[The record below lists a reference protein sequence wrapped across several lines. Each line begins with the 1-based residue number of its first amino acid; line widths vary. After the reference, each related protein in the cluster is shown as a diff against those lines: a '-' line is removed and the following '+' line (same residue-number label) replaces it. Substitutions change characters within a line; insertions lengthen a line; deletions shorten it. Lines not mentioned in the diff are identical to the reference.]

1 MASTSNGTADTLAQL
16 NSARDLALKDAS
28 YYLQIVPAVLA
39 LVGPP
44 AGLDIRRWGA
54 EFLAEA
60 FASPSLAA
68 ERKQELSLTVLD
80 LLKEY
85 LDTPGEDVVVVKS
98 VVQAAASIYP
108 LVFRHIIYNPTNT
121 ATWQKMT
128 AIKSSIL
135 RRMDSAPPG
144 VRICCIKFV
153 QRVVQTQT
161 PGLIADPRRPEH
173 NEISL
178 ALVPR
183 DHPIIPPSNLEA
195 ETSGLLDRLL
205 GILQEDISDP
215 LLITATLNSLG
226 SLTRSRASIA
236 TKIISTVLNFN
247 PFRLVKP
254 PVTTKMKVV
263 VRSIERTTR
272 ALLQNFAK
280 KNQNHALV
288 GRIGQHIEHLHH
300 ARVAMFDDN
309 NRKRP
314 APVEP
319 TDGLDQAKRQ
329 RLGAEV
335 TDAPSQAQEVLPP
348 PGSRTYAWLF
358 NRNPQEASANFDVKA
373 ITPEIVANIVLP
385 LLIYADKAKFDHAI
399 NATQA
404 RLLAH
409 RRDLPARTALDAA
422 VTATHKPPADEDEEE
437 YEPDFPPAETTEQ
450 ILNRLDNA
458 PPDELPPERPPP
470 EVALGPFKFPQP
482 PPLTEAETID
492 CSKDVVNRVFG
503 VMAELDETPASKAQR
518 PGFNRLA
525 ASGYDRD
532 AWVTVI
538 TRIATRGA
546 AGLENGIVKAEG
558 EGERSIARYKSFS
571 ISNTIRDAL
580 YLYVIED
587 FRRRIDVAISWLNE
601 EWYNDR
607 IMAKHAGDAGPPVK
621 HYDKWVLKVLD
632 GIVPYLDAKDKV
644 LIRFLSEIPGIG
656 VEVLDRVKKLARDP
670 ERVSLAVNAIHYLV
684 LVRPPVRELCVDALE
699 DLWRNYDDARGPT
712 AKVLNKWRPHV
723 LQEVPNGIGAQVKSE

>member
-1 MASTSNGTADTLAQL
+1 MTSNSNGVADTLAQL

-44 AGLDIRRWGA
+44 AGLELRRWGA

-85 LDTPGEDVVVVKS
+85 LDTPGEDVVVVKA

-108 LVFRHIIYNPTNT
+108 LVFRQID
-121 ATWQKMT
+121 A
-128 AIKSSIL
+128 
-135 RRMDSAPPG
+135 
-144 VRICCIKFV
+144 
-153 QRVVQTQT
+153 
-161 PGLIADPRRPEH
+161 
-173 NEISL
+173 
-178 ALVPR
+178 
-183 DHPIIPPSNLEA
+183 
-195 ETSGLLDRLL
+195 
-205 GILQEDISDP
+205 

-226 SLTRSRASIA
+226 SLTRARASIA

-247 PFRLVKP
+247 PLRLVKP
-254 PVTTKMKVV
+254 PITTKIKLV

-288 GRIGQHIEHLHH
+288 GRISQYIEQLHH
-300 ARVAMFDDN
+300 ARVAMFDDT

-358 NRNPQEASANFDVKA
+358 NRNPQESSVNFDVKA

-385 LLIYADKAKFDHAI
+385 LLIYVEKGKFDHAI

-409 RRDLPARTALDAA
+409 RKDIQQPRSALDVA
-422 VTATHKPPADEDEEE
+422 VAATHKAPADEDEEE
-437 YEPDFPPAETTEQ
+437 YEPDFPPVETTEQ

-503 VMAELDETPASKAQR
+503 VMAELDETPAPKAQR

-532 AWVTVI
+532 AWVTII
-538 TRIATRGA
+538 TRIATRAA
-546 AGLENGIVKAEG
+546 AGLENGVVKAEG
-558 EGERSIARYKSFS
+558 EGERSVARYKSFS
-571 ISNTIRDAL
+571 IGNTIRDAL
-580 YLYVIED
+580 YLYVVED

-607 IMAKHAGDAGPPVK
+607 IMTKHGGDAGPPVK

-656 VEVLDRVKKLARDP
+656 VEVLDRIKKLARDP

-684 LVRPPVRELCVDALE
+684 LVRPPVREVCVDALE
-699 DLWRNYDDARGPT
+699 DLWRNYDDARGPA

-723 LQEVPNGIGAQVKSE
+723 LQEVPNGIGAQVKAE